1 MLYIIFYA
9 PVILSGEI
17 DSDGFDDLLLT
28 VVSVH
33 VNVIIIRVV
42 VVVIVLVFFVPSVNV
57 LPEQVSNLFIRGRE
71 CIVPVILFLVVLIL
85 SAVLI
90 LQLGNKRVCVDIFV

>member
-1 MLYIIFYA
+1 MIYGSCRFLAHVGFYMLYIIFYA

-17 DSDGFDDLLLT
+17 DSDGLDDLLLT

-33 VNVIIIRVV
+33 VNVVIIRVI

-57 LPEQVSNLFIRGRE
+57 LPEQVSDLFVRG
-71 CIVPVILFLVVLIL
+71 
-85 SAVLI
+85 
-90 LQLGNKRVCVDIFV
+90 